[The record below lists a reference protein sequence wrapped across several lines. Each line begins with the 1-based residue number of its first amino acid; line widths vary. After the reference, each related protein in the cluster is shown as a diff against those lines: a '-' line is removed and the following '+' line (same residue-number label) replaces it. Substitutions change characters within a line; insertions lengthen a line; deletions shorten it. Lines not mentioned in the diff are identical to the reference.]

1 MKVVVGLLLQ
11 VKELPCTEGDVRPQF
26 GRDHYHEAIYSR
38 PLAASQPRVHCRI
51 MAVSL
56 LPIFPLE
63 VVLFP
68 GAPLPLHIFEPRYK
82 EMIAECLENKK
93 PFGMVRAKENAVA
106 EVGCSAVIL
115 NVMKRYEDGRMDIS
129 SEGRK
134 RFAIVEL
141 NHDRSFLQAEVTWF
155 DDDEPA
161 PLPGKQSETAIELH
175 EQFFA
180 VLGQDAEI
188 DKTKNYLSF
197 QLANQ
202 LPVDLDF
209 KQAILEMKSENER
222 IETLIE
228 YYRATI
234 PKVEKTLRARERA
247 SGNGHIH

>member
-1 MKVVVGLLLQ
+1 MNASLAKV
-11 VKELPCTEGDVRPQF
+11 P
-26 GRDHYHEAIYSR
+26 
-38 PLAASQPRVHCRI
+38 CRI
-51 MAVSL
+51 IGVSL

-82 EMIAECLENKK
+82 EMIAECLEQKK
-93 PFGMVRAKENAVA
+93 LFGMVRAKENAVA
-106 EVGCSAVIL
+106 EVGCSAMIL

-129 SEGRK
+129 SEGRQ

-141 NHDRSFLQAEVTWF
+141 NHDRSFLQAEISWF
-155 DDDEPA
+155 DDEEPA
-161 PLPGKQSETAIELH
+161 PLPGKQSETALELH
-175 EQFFA
+175 EQLFA

-188 DKTKNYLSF
+188 DRNKIHLSF
-197 QLANQ
+197 QLASQ

-222 IETLIE
+222 METLIE